1 MTIEKT
7 AVDACTEAELA
18 LQSYLDGVLSTS
30 EKARVEAH
38 LAECVDCRCAYRFEA
53 RFRQHIKQCCQ
64 GPGDEERCREEL
76 RERLERCR
84 EQDS

>member
-30 EKARVEAH
+30 EKARVQAH

-53 RFRQHIKQCCQ
+53 RFRQHMKQCCQ
-64 GPGDEERCREEL
+64 GSGDEERCREEL

-84 EQDS
+84 EQGS

>member
-18 LQSYLDGVLSTS
+18 LQRYLDGVLSTS

-53 RFRQHIKQCCQ
+53 RFRQHMKQCCQ
-64 GPGDEERCREEL
+64 GPGDEVRCREEL

-84 EQDS
+84 EQGS